1 MLNPRFKGAQ
11 PIDVFVVP
19 VGRWSDGSAGYVGPL
34 HLEAVHPSIS
44 LRVPGSRKE
53 RAGGSIM
60 SAREI
65 QDQKTIAREMFV
77 QQAAHANADVSAS
90 PLRGA
95 TICSTKSRRGYTL
108 ESTADEF
115 CEAADA
121 SLLPVI
127 RVDAADL
134 MRVLRQLEVIAKRQA
149 PRIAFKAKGSIL
161 LLDLADILA
170 VQAEGNYVSL
180 QHRPNP
186 YLVHESLSSMAEKL
200 KPYGFIRIHRS
211 VVVNISAVEEI
222 QPLPTGEYR
231 LRVKGGKEYLV
242 TRTYK
247 HNLRDLAQLWVGS
260 ERLCGQQ
267 TARGITSLFH
277 RSIPDRPS
285 RKVNS

>member
-1 MLNPRFKGAQ
+1 
-11 PIDVFVVP
+11 
-19 VGRWSDGSAGYVGPL
+19 
-34 HLEAVHPSIS
+34 
-44 LRVPGSRKE
+44 
-53 RAGGSIM
+53 M

-65 QDQKTIAREMFV
+65 QDQKTIAREKFV

-95 TICSTKSRRGYTL
+95 TICSIKSRRDYTL
-108 ESTADEF
+108 ESPAEVGFYEPADT
-115 CEAADA
+115 
-121 SLLPVI
+121 SLFPVT
-127 RVDAADL
+127 RVDAANL
-134 MRVLRQLEVIAKRQA
+134 IRILRQLEVIAKRQA
-149 PRIAFKAKGSIL
+149 PRIAFKAKGRIL

-180 QHRPNP
+180 QHRPHP
-186 YLVHESLSSMAEKL
+186 YLVHESLSSMVEKL

-247 HNLRDLAQLWVGS
+247 HNLRDLAQLWAGS
-260 ERLCGQQ
+260 ERLCG
-267 TARGITSLFH
+267 
-277 RSIPDRPS
+277 
-285 RKVNS
+285 

>member
-1 MLNPRFKGAQ
+1 
-11 PIDVFVVP
+11 
-19 VGRWSDGSAGYVGPL
+19 
-34 HLEAVHPSIS
+34 
-44 LRVPGSRKE
+44 
-53 RAGGSIM
+53 M

-65 QDQKTIAREMFV
+65 QDQKAVAREMFV
-77 QQAAHANADVSAS
+77 QQVAHAHADVSAS

-95 TICSTKSRRGYTL
+95 AICSTKSRRDYTL
-108 ESTADEF
+108 ESTADRF
-115 CEAADA
+115 CKPADT

-127 RVDAADL
+127 RVDAADF
-134 MRVLRQLEVIAKRQA
+134 MRVWRQLEVIAKRQA
-149 PRIAFKAKGSIL
+149 PRIAFKAKGGIL

-180 QHRPNP
+180 RHRTNA

-260 ERLCGQQ
+260 ERLCG
-267 TARGITSLFH
+267 
-277 RSIPDRPS
+277 
-285 RKVNS
+285 

>member
-1 MLNPRFKGAQ
+1 
-11 PIDVFVVP
+11 
-19 VGRWSDGSAGYVGPL
+19 
-34 HLEAVHPSIS
+34 
-44 LRVPGSRKE
+44 
-53 RAGGSIM
+53 M

-65 QDQKTIAREMFV
+65 PDQNATAHEMFV
-77 QQAAHANADVSAS
+77 QQVAHADADVSAS

-95 TICSTKSRRGYTL
+95 TICSTKSRRDYAL
-108 ESTADEF
+108 ESTANEF

-127 RVDAADL
+127 GVDAANL
-134 MRVLRQLEVIAKRQA
+134 VRVLRQLEFIAKRQA

-180 QHRPNP
+180 RPRTNS

-247 HNLRDLAQLWVGS
+247 HNLRDLAQLWAGS
-260 ERLCGQQ
+260 ERLCG
-267 TARGITSLFH
+267 
-277 RSIPDRPS
+277 
-285 RKVNS
+285 

>member
-1 MLNPRFKGAQ
+1 
-11 PIDVFVVP
+11 
-19 VGRWSDGSAGYVGPL
+19 
-34 HLEAVHPSIS
+34 
-44 LRVPGSRKE
+44 
-53 RAGGSIM
+53 M
-60 SAREI
+60 SEI
-65 QDQKTIAREMFV
+65 QDEKAIAREMFV
-77 QQAAHANADVSAS
+77 QQAAHANTDVSTS

-95 TICSTKSRRGYTL
+95 TICSSKNRRDTL

-115 CEAADA
+115 CEAADT

-127 RVDAADL
+127 QVDAANL
-134 MRVLRQLEVIAKRQA
+134 MQVLRQLEVIAKRQA

-170 VQAEGNYVSL
+170 VHAEGNYVSL

-186 YLVHESLSSMAEKL
+186 YLVHESLSSMVEKL

-260 ERLCGQQ
+260 ERLCG
-267 TARGITSLFH
+267 
-277 RSIPDRPS
+277 
-285 RKVNS
+285 

>member
-1 MLNPRFKGAQ
+1 M
-11 PIDVFVVP
+11 
-19 VGRWSDGSAGYVGPL
+19 
-34 HLEAVHPSIS
+34 IS
-44 LRVPGSRKE
+44 
-53 RAGGSIM
+53 
-60 SAREI
+60 REI
-65 QDQKTIAREMFV
+65 RDEKFFAREMFI
-77 QQAAHANADVSAS
+77 QQAAHANADVSTS

-95 TICSTKSRRGYTL
+95 TICDTKSRRDTL

-115 CEAADA
+115 CEAADT

-127 RVDAADL
+127 GVVATNL

-161 LLDLADILA
+161 LLDLTDILA

-180 QHRPNP
+180 QHRSNP

-211 VVVNISAVEEI
+211 VVVNISAVEEV

-231 LRVKGGKEYLV
+231 LRVKGGKKYLV

-260 ERLCGQQ
+260 ERLC
-267 TARGITSLFH
+267 
-277 RSIPDRPS
+277 D
-285 RKVNS
+285 